1 MQKVFNEKQM
11 VSDSSVLKCRHFMHF
26 LSEMLE
32 KIKVVSFSHFY
43 ELLEEDNKK
52 RNNEPFWI
60 DIQESEL
67 CQILSD

>member
-1 MQKVFNEKQM
+1 
-11 VSDSSVLKCRHFMHF
+11 MHF